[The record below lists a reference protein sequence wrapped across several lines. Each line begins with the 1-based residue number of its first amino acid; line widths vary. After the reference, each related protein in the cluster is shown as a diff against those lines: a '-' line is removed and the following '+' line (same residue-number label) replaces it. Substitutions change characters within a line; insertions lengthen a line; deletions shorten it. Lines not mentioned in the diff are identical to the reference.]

1 MFRML
6 IVATAVVV
14 GTLPGYGQTASSRQ
28 EGRIR
33 YKPGWVEATCELDKL
48 DFAEAEKRK
57 DARRSF
63 FDRPYPKEIENYV
76 PGAFEYA
83 EHILTG
89 IPCYATPTVEIRLPE
104 RFRCRLD
111 RVVFRDPEKGE
122 ELKATGG
129 SYSFHFVYLDPTDEK
144 VEDRPRALSKGPPSV
159 VGQVSVRGQLAEK
172 SYTISREWMDG
183 SPAEATGS
191 RETQEANPDDA
202 VLPADKLPF
211 VTASN
216 ASMFVFDLRNDS
228 PIVKE
233 LTGGPLKEYQFIPH
247 SCQG

>member
-1 MFRML
+1 MSRVL
-6 IVATAVVV
+6 IIAGVVV
-14 GTLPGYGQTASSRQ
+14 LGTLPVYGQAGSPKQ
-28 EGRIR
+28 EGRVR
-33 YKPGWVEATCELDKL
+33 YKPGWVEATCELEKL
-48 DFAEAEKRK
+48 DFLEAEKRK
-57 DARRSF
+57 EARRSF

-76 PGAFEYA
+76 PGVFEYA

-89 IPCYATPTVEIRLPE
+89 IPCYVTPTVEIRLPE

-111 RVVFRDPEKGE
+111 RVIFRDPEKGE

-129 SYSFHFVYLDPTDEK
+129 SYNFQFVYLDPTDET

-159 VGQVSVRGQLAEK
+159 VGQVLVRGQVAGK

-191 RETQEANPDDA
+191 RETQEANPGDA
-202 VLPADKLPF
+202 GLPADKLPF

>member
-1 MFRML
+1 ML
-6 IVATAVVV
+6 RILIIAAVFLA
-14 GTLPGYGQTASSRQ
+14 GTLPGYGQTTSQKQ

-33 YKPGWVEATCELDKL
+33 YKPGWVEATCQLEKL
-48 DFAEAEKRK
+48 DFVEAERRK

-63 FDRPYPKEIENYV
+63 FDRPYPKEIEIYV
-76 PGAFEYA
+76 PGVFEYA

-89 IPCYATPTVEIRLPE
+89 IPCYATPEVEIRLSE

-111 RVVFRDPEKGE
+111 RVIFRDPEKGE

-129 SYSFHFVYLDPTDEK
+129 NYSFHFVYRDSTDEK
-144 VEDRPRALSKGPPSV
+144 VEDRPRALRQGPPGL
-159 VGQVSVRGQLAEK
+159 VGQVLVRGQLAGK
-172 SYTISREWMDG
+172 TYTITREWMQG

-202 VLPADKLPF
+202 ILASDKLPF